1 MSTIASYSHW
11 IPQKPLL
18 LPKQL
23 LDFICHPPSVGV
35 LFSGLASQSFQDSMR
50 KSGSY
55 TPSSHPY
62 YLSCYHWHAIYFR
75 TELCPNS
82 RREDANKRFCR
93 SISHPSSCVLSLL
106 PPQRDSTITSRLRSA
121 AIYPWRA
128 TRTKCFT
135 SSVQYFLLNYQYTGL
150 ISFFYFFLCIWLWTL
165 LYNFIVCIFHCI
177 ILCCVI

>member
-1 MSTIASYSHW
+1 MLEY
-11 IPQKPLL
+11 
-18 LPKQL
+18 
-23 LDFICHPPSVGV
+23 CSVV
-35 LFSGLASQSFQDSMR
+35 WHHSLSKTQCE
-50 KSGSY
+50 SGSY
-55 TPSSHPY
+55 TPLSHPY

-75 TELCPNS
+75 TELCPNC

-121 AIYPWRA
+121 AIYPRPA

-150 ISFFYFFLCIWLWTL
+150 ISFFKLFSVYFVVDF
-165 LYNFIVCIFHCI
+165 FV
-177 ILCCVI
+177 